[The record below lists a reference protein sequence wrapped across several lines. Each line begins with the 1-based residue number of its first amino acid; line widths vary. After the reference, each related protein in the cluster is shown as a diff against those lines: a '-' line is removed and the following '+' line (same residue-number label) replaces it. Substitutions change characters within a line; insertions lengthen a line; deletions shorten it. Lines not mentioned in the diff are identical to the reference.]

1 MSDLKTRG
9 SKTKFLVVDDVS
21 TMRKIIKN
29 ILTELGYTNLVE
41 AVDGA
46 NALEVLASNG
56 QTDSPVQFIISDW
69 NMPNMM
75 GIDLLKHCKKTPE
88 YRSLPFILVT
98 AESEQHQ
105 ILEAVKAGVS
115 DYIVKPFSAQ
125 KVKEKIER
133 VHSKLQADKKV
144 A

>member
-1 MSDLKTRG
+1 M
-9 SKTKFLVVDDVS
+9 
-21 TMRKIIKN
+21 
-29 ILTELGYTNLVE
+29 
-41 AVDGA
+41 A
-46 NALEVLASNG
+46 
-56 QTDSPVQFIISDW
+56 
-69 NMPNMM
+69 
-75 GIDLLKHCKKTPE
+75 
-88 YRSLPFILVT
+88 LPFVLVT

-133 VHSKLQADKKV
+133 VHNKLIADRKV

>member
-1 MSDLKTRG
+1 MNNLT
-9 SKTKFLVVDDVS
+9 TKFLIVDDVS

-29 ILTELGYTNLVE
+29 ILGDLGYTNLVE
-41 AVDGA
+41 AVDGV
-46 NALEVLASNG
+46 NALEVLNQHLRTNA
-56 QTDSPVQFIISDW
+56 PVQFIISDW

-75 GIDLLKHCKKTPE
+75 GIDLLKQCKKTPE
-88 YRSLPFILVT
+88 FQSLPFVLVT

-133 VHSKLQADKKV
+133 VHNKLMASKKV

>member
-1 MSDLKTRG
+1 MSNLT
-9 SKTKFLVVDDVS
+9 TKFLIVDDVS

-29 ILTELGYTNLVE
+29 ILGDLGYTNLVE
-41 AVDGA
+41 AVDGI
-46 NALEVLASNG
+46 NALELLN
-56 QTDSPVQFIISDW
+56 QNLNTDAPVQFIISDW

-75 GIDLLKHCKKTPE
+75 GIDLLKRCKKTPE
-88 YRSLPFILVT
+88 FMALPFVLVT

-133 VHSKLQADKKV
+133 VHNKLIADRKV

>member
-1 MSDLKTRG
+1 MSNLT
-9 SKTKFLVVDDVS
+9 TKFLIVDDVS

-29 ILTELGYTNLVE
+29 ILGDLGYTNLVE

-46 NALEVLASNG
+46 NAIEVLNQSLSANA
-56 QTDSPVQFIISDW
+56 PVQFIISDW

-75 GIDLLKHCKKTPE
+75 GIDLLKHCKNSPE
-88 YRSLPFILVT
+88 FKALPFVLVT

-133 VHSKLQADKKV
+133 VHNKLLAGRK
-144 A
+144 AA

>member
-1 MSDLKTRG
+1 MSVL
-9 SKTKFLVVDDVS
+9 KTKFLIVDDVS

-29 ILTELGYTNLVE
+29 ILSELGYSNMVE

-46 NALEVLASNG
+46 NALEVLALHAK
-56 QTDSPVQFIISDW
+56 TDEPVQFIISDW

-75 GIDLLKHCKKTPE
+75 GIDLLKYCKKTPE
-88 YRSLPFILVT
+88 YKALPFVLVT

-115 DYIVKPFSAQ
+115 DYIVKPFSAA

-133 VHSKLQADKKV
+133 VHNKLLVDKKV